1 MPDTPPREKTQ
12 LATAPSRREI
22 VISRVRIG
30 AWLLVLLGGFLI
42 AIPECKEMYEEFE
55 VNLPTSTELAIF
67 VSNFVI
73 RFSVVFVPVVVLT
86 VIALEQ
92 GLLSVPREST
102 RRTLGILNWFFL
114 IVVLIALVVIVSW
127 PSIGIVQGLS
137 G

>member
-1 MPDTPPREKTQ
+1 M
-12 LATAPSRREI
+12 
-22 VISRVRIG
+22 
-30 AWLLVLLGGFLI
+30 I